1 MDDYKPLKQKELDRG
16 YYFLTH
22 RPMIK
27 KALYGVAIAILALAY
42 LFVISNIIKYVTGT
56 SFNTAAL
63 QMANNTDWATYHQN
77 RMPQDINVSATQFLA
92 IGAGRYNLL
101 AKVSNPND
109 DWAVS
114 EFEYTFVVNGK
125 ALEAKTLFLNPGEEY
140 FLLDIG
146 YESTKAISSLKVV
159 LDNIKWRRWENDTPV
174 IQWQVKDNNFKP
186 LSREVVGNDTI
197 VVQPHATWEAINMSL
212 FAFWEVDWQ
221 VILYNGD
228 RVVAVSEVKSKDFD
242 SLESRQLE
250 AIWLNDL
257 PRVTRTEVWPLL
269 NWLDLDSFKEI
280 TPDREGGNRTD
291 L

>member
-1 MDDYKPLKQKELDRG
+1 MNDYQPLKQKELDRG

-27 KALYGVAIAILALAY
+27 KTLYGVAIAILALSY
-42 LFVISNIIKYVTGT
+42 LFIIGNIIKYVTGT
-56 SFNTAAL
+56 SFDTTAL
-63 QMANNTDWATYHQN
+63 QMANSTDWATYHQN
-77 RMPQDINVSATQFLA
+77 RMPRDISVSATQFLA
-92 IGAGRYNLL
+92 IGSGRYNLL
-101 AKVSNPND
+101 ARVSNPND

-114 EFEYTFVVNGK
+114 EFEYTFIVNGE
-125 ALEAKTLFLNPGEEY
+125 ALETNTLFLNPTEEY
-140 FLLDIG
+140 FLLEIG
-146 YESTKAISSLKVV
+146 YESTQAISSLKVV

-174 IQWQVKDNNFKP
+174 IRWQIKDINFKP

-197 VVQPHATWEAINMSL
+197 TVQPRATWEAINTSL

-221 VILYNGD
+221 VVLYNGD
-228 RVVAVSEVKSKDFD
+228 RVAAVSEVKAKDFD

-257 PRVTRTEVWPLL
+257 PRITKTEVWPLL
-269 NWLDLDSFKEI
+269 NWADLDSFKEI
-280 TPDREGGNRTD
+280 IADKEGGNRTD